1 VTGSK
6 EYLVLARNDWCSR
19 NTQVLN
25 HECQR
30 ILGF

>member
-19 NTQVLN
+19 
-25 HECQR
+25 
-30 ILGF
+30 ILRF